1 MSQDLNEIMESIEKP
16 KISII
21 MQSYLGDYPGSRTDA
36 VNKFR
41 RAVKSFQNQLYK
53 NCELIIVSDGCSKTH
68 QIYSRE
74 FKNDPSIKFILV
86 DKKDTPNMYEIDN
99 EGRKYYRGFPRR
111 VGVGAATGELITY
124 MDSDDFLLPEF
135 TMTLLLMYNVKPE
148 VHWWINTKWYDNEAA
163 YWEDSNQLFGS
174 DHAEDREIEG
184 LNGKWTVTS
193 VKPGMAVMSPWLLMH
208 KADCTTKWRDIIGTS
223 EDSDFNRRLRDTYK
237 DGIAF
242 DRPIY
247 VRCHYRDLWDL

>member
-1 MSQDLNEIMESIEKP
+1 MSQDLAQIMESIEKP
-16 KISII
+16 KISIV
-21 MQSYLGDYPGSRTDA
+21 MQSYLGDYPGSRIDPI
-36 VNKFR
+36 NKFR

-86 DKKDTPNMYEIDN
+86 DKKDTLNMYQLNND
-99 EGRKYYRGFPRR
+99 GQKYYRGYPRR

-135 TMTLLLMYNVKPE
+135 TMTLVLMYNINPQMK
-148 VHWWINTKWYDNEAA
+148 WWINTKWYDNEVAN
-163 YWEDSNQLFGS
+163 WEDSEELFGS
-174 DHAEDREIEG
+174 NHNGDREIEG
-184 LNGKWTVTS
+184 LNGKWTITS

-208 KADCTTKWRDIIGTS
+208 SADCNIKWRDAIGTS
-223 EDSDFNRRLRDTYK
+223 EDSDFNKRLRAEYK
-237 DGIAF
+237 EGMVF

-247 VRCHYRDLWDL
+247 VRCHYRDQWDL

>member
-1 MSQDLNEIMESIEKP
+1 MNQDLNQIMESIEKP
-16 KISII
+16 KISIV
-21 MQSYLGDYPGSRTDA
+21 MQSYLGDYPGSRIDA

-68 QIYSRE
+68 QIYTRE

-86 DKKDTPNMYEIDN
+86 DKKDTLNMYQLN
-99 EGRKYYRGFPRR
+99 EDGQKYYRGFPRR

-135 TMTLLLMYNVKPE
+135 TFTLVLMYNINTEMK
-148 VHWWINTKWYDNEAA
+148 WWINSKWYDNEAA
-163 YWEDSNQLFGS
+163 NWEDSQEILASN
-174 DHAEDREIEG
+174 HIEDREIEG
-184 LNGKWTVTS
+184 LSGKWTVTS
-193 VKPGMAVMSPWLLMH
+193 VKPGMAVMAPWLLMH
-208 KADCTTKWRDIIGTS
+208 KSDCNVKWRDTIGTS
-223 EDSDFNRRLRDTYK
+223 EDSDFNKRLRTEYK
-237 DGIAF
+237 DGMVF

>member
-1 MSQDLNEIMESIEKP
+1 MSQEIQQIMESIEKP

-21 MQSYLGDYPGSRTDA
+21 MQSYLGDYPGSRIDSI
-36 VNKFR
+36 NKFR

-68 QIYSRE
+68 QIYTRE

-86 DKKDTPNMYEIDN
+86 DKKDTPNMYEAND
-99 EGRKYYRGFPRR
+99 EGKKYYRGFPRR
-111 VGVGAATGELITY
+111 VGVGAATGDLITY

-135 TMTLLLMYNVKPE
+135 TFTLVLMYNINTDMK
-148 VHWWINTKWYDNEAA
+148 WWINTKWYDNEVAN
-163 YWEDSNQLFGS
+163 WEDSPQLFSS
-174 DHAEDREIEG
+174 DHVDDREIEG
-184 LNGKWTVTS
+184 LSGKWTETR

-208 KADCTTKWRDIIGTS
+208 RADCTTKWRDTIETS
-223 EDSDFNRRLRDTYK
+223 EDVDFNRRLRDTYK
-237 DGIAF
+237 EGMAF

-247 VRCHYRDLWDL
+247 VRCHYQGLWDL